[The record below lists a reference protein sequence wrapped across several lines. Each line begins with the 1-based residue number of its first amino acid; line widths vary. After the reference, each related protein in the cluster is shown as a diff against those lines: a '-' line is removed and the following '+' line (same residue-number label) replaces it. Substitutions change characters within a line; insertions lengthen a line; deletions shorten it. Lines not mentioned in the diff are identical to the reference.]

1 MWAPSVAEVN
11 AQFPEKLEFLFR
23 PKRLKVLFGGRGSGK
38 SWGIARALLIMGAQ
52 EQTRIICAR
61 EVQKS
66 IKQSVHQLLRDQ
78 IEALGLSHFYEVL
91 ETEIR
96 GINGTTFSFSGLA
109 SHTVDSIKSFEGCD
123 ICWVEEAQTV
133 SKKSWDILLP
143 TIRRTGSEVWVSFN
157 PELDTDE
164 TYKRFIVN
172 KPDYCEAV
180 EMNYNDNPWFNDVL
194 EQERLHCLKTAPDDY
209 DTIWGGKCRAAVKGA
224 IYAKEMEAAT
234 REGRITHLPYDPK
247 FKVHVVF
254 DLGWNDSMVVS
265 FVQRHLSSI
274 RVIDAIKDSHRT
286 LDSYADEIVK
296 RGYRLGRVF
305 LPHDGYHKDYKTGK
319 SAEEI
324 LKRYKFKVKP
334 VPSVSIEAG
343 IKAARATLPQTVF
356 DKTKAA
362 DIVDA
367 MKRYKRSINSSTD
380 EPGAPLHDDASHGA
394 DNFRYIALCAEQMT
408 NEDEGGAP
416 IKVEDFGAL
425 DVELGI

>member
-1 MWAPSVAEVN
+1 MRSVAEID

-23 PKRLKVLFGGRGSGK
+23 PKRLKVVYGGRGSGK

-78 IEALGLSHFYEVL
+78 IEALGLGGFYEVL

-133 SKKSWDILLP
+133 SKKSWDVLMP
-143 TIRRTGSEVWVSFN
+143 TIRRKGSEVWVSFN

-180 EMNYNDNPWFNDVL
+180 EMNYCDNPWFGEEL
-194 EQERLHCLKTAPDDY
+194 EQERLQCLKTAPEDY
-209 DTIWGGKCRAAVKGA
+209 DTIWGGKCRAAVVGA
-224 IYAKEMEAAT
+224 IYAKEMDAAT
-234 REGRITHLPYDPK
+234 REDRITFVPYNPK
-247 FKVHVVF
+247 LKVHVVF

-274 RVIDAIKDSHRT
+274 RIIDAIKDSHRT
-286 LDSYADEIVK
+286 LDSYADEIKK
-296 RGYRLGRVF
+296 RSYRLGRVF

-324 LKRYKFKVKP
+324 LKRHGFKVKP
-334 VPSVSIEAG
+334 VPKDSIENG
-343 IKAARATLPQTVF
+343 IKAARATLPQTAF
-356 DKTKAA
+356 DKIKAEP
-362 DIVDA
+362 IVNA
-367 MKRYKRSINSSTD
+367 LKRYKRAINSTTN

-394 DNFRYIALCAEQMT
+394 DNYRYIALCAEQMV
-408 NEDEGGAP
+408 DDDPRDLPGR
-416 IKVEDFGAL
+416 VEVFDPFDPEMGT
-425 DVELGI
+425 